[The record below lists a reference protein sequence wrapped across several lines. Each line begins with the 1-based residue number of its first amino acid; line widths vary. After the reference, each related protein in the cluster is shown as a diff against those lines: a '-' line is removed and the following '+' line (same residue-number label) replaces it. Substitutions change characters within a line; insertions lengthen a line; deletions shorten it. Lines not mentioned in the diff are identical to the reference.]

1 MANLFPISTASNTF
15 ERSKRLIP
23 LHHHDSSYAH
33 RMSEIIISLH
43 QKGYVLDF
51 AQDEAEQYF
60 CIQHDQKLPCQHI
73 TVEEEFHQL
82 NNAGMPV
89 HIYGICCM
97 DNGLKGIL
105 IDNKSLAGSQL
116 MS

>member
-1 MANLFPISTASNTF
+1 MANLFHSNTKTNVYQW
-15 ERSKRLIP
+15 SKRPIP
-23 LHHHDSSYAH
+23 LRHHDSSHAH

-51 AQDEAEQYF
+51 TQDEQNQYI

-73 TVEEEFHQL
+73 SVEEEYHQL
-82 NNAGMPV
+82 SNTGIPV
-89 HIYGICCM
+89 HIYAICCM

-105 IDNKSLAGSQL
+105 IESKSLKENVIS
-116 MS
+116 